1 MTTRFESYRRTSLGR
16 RLAEIVTAPE
26 RYGEFRAFS
35 REGFP
40 AVTALISL
48 VKPELETLRR
58 TKQRE
63 FDAAKQFVGWA
74 AGKIMRNHGHKI
86 VGRSRVPGGCP
97 LSEQSGPRTQPP
109 MNYRVR
115 PREIGK
121 RRRLRIPIRATPP
134 VAAGSWQATS
144 FGPLMYC

>member
-1 MTTRFESYRRTSLGR
+1 MTTRFESYRRTALGR

-26 RYGEFRAFS
+26 RCGEFRAFS

-86 VGRSRVPGGCP
+86 VGRSRVPGGLFTVGAIWTADP
-97 LSEQSGPRTQPP
+97 ATDELSGAPAR
-109 MNYRVR
+109 NR
-115 PREIGK
+115 
-121 RRRLRIPIRATPP
+121 
-134 VAAGSWQATS
+134 
-144 FGPLMYC
+144 